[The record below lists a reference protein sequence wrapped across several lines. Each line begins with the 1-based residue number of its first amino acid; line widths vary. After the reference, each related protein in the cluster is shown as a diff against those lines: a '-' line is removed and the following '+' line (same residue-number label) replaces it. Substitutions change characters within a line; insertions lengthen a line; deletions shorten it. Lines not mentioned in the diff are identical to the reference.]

1 MSKIDGSRDGTPTFF
16 EIPFTS
22 TKYYFSVF
30 SADNSQ
36 YTLTVLADTG
46 AFPRP
51 GKLGRVFGDQQGE
64 LKVSLGWHEASYMPK
79 STIGSSFGPMG
90 TMMYIIYA
98 APLLDTDKR
107 VSSSSFMRPQKIMNT
122 YCGLERNTDE
132 EVYQIDPTSL
142 CKDGYCNVTI
152 DWVMPERRY
161 VFNVVAVS
169 RRGFKAAYAGLI
181 MRTQYDV
188 VRQAA
193 SDNTLKA
200 IGVVAGG
207 SLGMV
212 IVIYFMMLKLYG

>member
-1 MSKIDGSRDGTPTFF
+1 MKSVIDGSRDGTPTFF
-16 EIPFTS
+16 EIEFT
-22 TKYYFSVF
+22 TTRYYFSVF

-36 YTLTVLADTG
+36 YTLTVLSEIGD
-46 AFPRP
+46 FPRP
-51 GKLGRVFGDQQGE
+51 GKLGRVYGDQQGE
-64 LKVSLGWHEASYMPK
+64 LKVSLGCYEADYNPVSAK
-79 STIGSSFGPMG
+79 TK
-90 TMMYIIYA
+90 MYIVYS

-107 VSSSSFMRPQKIMNT
+107 VSSTCFLRPQKIMNT

-132 EVYQIDPTSL
+132 DLFQIDPTKL
-142 CKDGYCNVTI
+142 CKNGQCNVTV

-169 RRGFKAAYAGLI
+169 ERGFKSAYAGLI
-181 MRTQYDV
+181 MRTRYDV

-212 IVIYFMMLKLYG
+212 IVIYFSFLKIYG